1 MLNKK
6 EKKSLIKNNNFY
18 YTLRLN
24 SYLANSGISSRRKS
38 DIFIKKGMVK
48 VNDKVIKDFN
58 IRVSNKD
65 RVVFDGNYIYPEK
78 KVYIIL
84 NKPKKFLTTTKN
96 EKYRKNIMDLLPKS
110 INKRIYPVGRLD
122 YNTTG
127 ILLITNDGY
136 LSEKLTHPRYNLKK
150 IYNVILNRK
159 LHNIDKEKILKGIR
173 LNEGIAKVDKILIK
187 NENEIIIELHIGW
200 NRIIRRIFQKLNY
213 KIIELDRIFFCGIN
227 KNNVKIGEWRFLKKH
242 EINMLKTI

>member
-1 MLNKK
+1 MFNKQ
-6 EKKSLIKNNNFY
+6 EKKSLIKNNNLN

-48 VNDKVIKDFN
+48 VNDKIVKDFN

-65 RVVFDGNYIYPEK
+65 RVIFNGNYIYPEK

-84 NKPKKFLTTTKN
+84 NKPKRFLTTTKN
-96 EKYRKNIMDLLPKS
+96 EKYRKNIMDLIPKN
-110 INKRIYPVGRLD
+110 INKRMYPVGRLD

-136 LSEKLTHPRYNLKK
+136 LSEKLIHPRYKMKK
-150 IYNVILNRK
+150 IYNIILDRK
-159 LHNIDKEKILKGIR
+159 LNIIDKEKILKGIR
-173 LNEGIAKVDKILIK
+173 LNEGNAIIDKLLIK
-187 NENEIIIELHIGW
+187 NENEVIIELHIGW
-200 NRIIRRIFQKLNY
+200 NRIIRRIFKKLNY

-227 KNNVKIGEWRFLKKH
+227 KNNIKIGEWRFLKKH
-242 EINMLKTI
+242 EINMLKMI